1 MRFALLTE
9 GTRGDVQPFVA
20 LARGLSH
27 AGHMATLVAP
37 VNYAAFAAAHGVEFA
52 PLRADYQ
59 ALMESDEAR
68 AMLEN
73 PLQAVRY
80 WRGLVLPM
88 VRTILDDA
96 WAAAAGADVVV
107 SHPKVLG
114 GADIAERL
122 GAGCFLAMPV
132 PLLTPTRAFPAPGVV
147 SRDLGGSLNRL
158 TFMSMRGITLPFR
171 GVLNRWRA
179 EMLGLPARPLFADPY
194 RLAGKPIPVL
204 YPFSPSVVPPP
215 VDWPAW
221 AHITGYWFL
230 DEWEAWTP
238 PPDLLAFL
246 AAGAPPVYVG
256 FGSMAGQDP
265 ARTTRIVVEAVERSG
280 QRAVIATGWGGLVAD
295 SVPESVHVIE
305 AVRHDWLF
313 PRVAAVVHHGGAGT
327 TAEGLRAGIP
337 TVICP
342 FFGDQPFWGR
352 RIHALGLGP
361 EPIRQ
366 KRMTSGQ
373 LAEAIRTAATDPNM
387 RRRAAEV
394 GAQIRSERGV
404 EQAVRIL
411 EASLDD
417 LPRRRRPSG
426 EAPGRT

>member
-1 MRFALLTE
+1 
-9 GTRGDVQPFVA
+9 
-20 LARGLSH
+20 
-27 AGHMATLVAP
+27 
-37 VNYAAFAAAHGVEFA
+37 
-52 PLRADYQ
+52 
-59 ALMESDEAR
+59 
-68 AMLEN
+68 
-73 PLQAVRY
+73 
-80 WRGLVLPM
+80 
-88 VRTILDDA
+88 
-96 WAAAAGADVVV
+96 
-107 SHPKVLG
+107 
-114 GADIAERL
+114 
-122 GAGCFLAMPV
+122 
-132 PLLTPTRAFPAPGVV
+132 
-147 SRDLGGSLNRL
+147 
-158 TFMSMRGITLPFR
+158 
-171 GVLNRWRA
+171 
-179 EMLGLPARPLFADPY
+179 
-194 RLAGKPIPVL
+194 
-204 YPFSPSVVPPP
+204 
-215 VDWPAW
+215 
-221 AHITGYWFL
+221 YWFL
-230 DEWEAWTP
+230 DDSEAWTP

-256 FGSMAGQDP
+256 FGSMAGRDP
-265 ARTTRIVVEAVERSG
+265 ASTTRIVLEAVERSG
-280 QRAVIATGWGGLVAD
+280 QRAVIATGWGGLVTG

-361 EPIRQ
+361 EPIQQ

-417 LPRRRRPSG
+417 LPRRGLPSG